1 MSAFTPPSASARP
14 RFNRQ
19 ISSMLPPLREL
30 WRYRELILNL
40 VMRELKAR
48 YKNSVLGF
56 FWSLLNPL
64 GMMLVFTFV
73 FTVMS
78 PDNQIRNFPIFFLC
92 GFLPWQ
98 YFSSGV
104 MVGMNSVVGNGNLV
118 KKVYFPREALPISSV
133 LAALVNFLLALVV
146 LFGALIVTRTPLSP
160 YIWLLPV
167 VILMQTCFILGVV
180 FVLSTLN
187 VFYRDT
193 MMIMDVVMQ
202 AWFFLTPVFYP
213 IAILPSSYEILGMTV
228 NVRRLMYILNPMASF
243 VAAYRDLLYWGY
255 RTDLDFFLRTA
266 ATSLIVLACGYWF
279 FLRFSRRF
287 GEEV

>member
-1 MSAFTPPSASARP
+1 
-14 RFNRQ
+14 
-19 ISSMLPPLREL
+19 MLPPLREL
-30 WRYRELILNL
+30 WRYRELVLNL

-73 FTVMS
+73 FTMIS
-78 PDNQIRNFPIFFLC
+78 PNNQIRNFPIFFLC

-104 MVGMNSVVGNGNLV
+104 MVGMNSIVGNGNLV
-118 KKVYFPREALPISSV
+118 KKVYFPREVLPMSSV
-133 LAALVNFLLALVV
+133 FAALVNFLLALLL
-146 LFGALIVTRTPLSP
+146 LFGALLVTRTPLSP

-167 VILMQTCFILGVV
+167 VILMQTCFILGVAL
-180 FVLSTLN
+180 VLASLN

-202 AWFFLTPVFYP
+202 AWFFLTPIFYP
-213 IAILPSSYEILGMTV
+213 IAILPSSYEILGMTL
-228 NVRRLMYILNPMASF
+228 NIRRMMYILNPMASY
-243 VAAYRDLLYWGY
+243 VAVYRDLLYWGY

-266 ATSLIVLACGYWF
+266 VTSLMVLAFGYWF

>member
-19 ISSMLPPLREL
+19 IYSMLPPLREL
-30 WRYRELILNL
+30 WRYRELIFNL
-40 VMRELKAR
+40 VLRELKAR

-104 MVGMNSVVGNGNLV
+104 MVGMSSVVGNSNLV

-146 LFGALIVTRTPLSP
+146 LFGALIVTHTPLSP

-213 IAILPSSYEILGMTV
+213 IAILPSSYEILGITV

-255 RTDLDFFLRTA
+255 RTNLDFFLRTA
-266 ATSLIVLACGYWF
+266 ATSLIVLAIGYWF

>member
-1 MSAFTPPSASARP
+1 MSAFTPPAAPSRP
-14 RFNRQ
+14 GSDRQ
-19 ISSMLPPLREL
+19 IFGMRSPLREL

-40 VMRELKAR
+40 VERELKAR

-73 FTVMS
+73 FTMIS
-78 PDNQIRNFPIFFLC
+78 PNNQIRNFPIFFLC

-104 MVGMNSVVGNGNLV
+104 MVGMSSIIGNGNLV
-118 KKVYFPREALPISSV
+118 KKVYFPREVLPMSSV

-146 LFGALIVTRTPLSP
+146 LFGALVVTRTPLSP

-180 FVLSTLN
+180 LVLSTLN

-202 AWFFLTPVFYP
+202 AWFFLTPIFYP
-213 IAILPSSYEILGMTV
+213 IAILPSSYEFLGMTV

-243 VAAYRDLLYWGY
+243 VAAYRDLLYFGY
-255 RTDLDFFLRTA
+255 RTNLDFFLRTA
-266 ATSLIVLACGYWF
+266 ATSLIVLAFGYWF
-279 FLRFSRRF
+279 FLRFSHRF
-287 GEEV
+287 GEVV

>member
-1 MSAFTPPSASARP
+1 MSALTPPSASPRP
-14 RFNRQ
+14 GSDRQ
-19 ISSMLPPLREL
+19 IFSMRSPLLEI

-40 VMRELKAR
+40 VKRELKAR

-73 FTVMS
+73 FTVIS
-78 PDNQIRNFPIFFLC
+78 PNSQIDNFPIFFLC

-98 YFSSGV
+98 YFSNGV
-104 MVGMNSVVGNGNLV
+104 MVSMNSIVGNSNLV

-167 VILMQTCFILGVV
+167 VILMQTCFILGIV

-213 IAILPSSYEILGMTV
+213 ISILPSSYEILGITV

-243 VAAYRDLLYWGY
+243 VAAYRDLLYFGY
-255 RTDLDFFLRTA
+255 RTNLDFFLRTA
-266 ATSLIVLACGYWF
+266 ATSLIVLAFGYWF
-279 FLRFSRRF
+279 FLRFRHRF

>member
-1 MSAFTPPSASARP
+1 MSALTPPSASPRP
-14 RFNRQ
+14 GSDRQ
-19 ISSMLPPLREL
+19 IFGMRSPLFEI

-40 VMRELKAR
+40 VKREQKAR

-64 GMMLVFTFV
+64 GLMLVFTFV
-73 FTVMS
+73 FTVIS
-78 PDNQIRNFPIFFLC
+78 PNNQIGNFPIFFLC

-98 YFSSGV
+98 YFSNGV
-104 MVGMNSVVGNGNLV
+104 MVSMNSIVGNSNLV

-213 IAILPSSYEILGMTV
+213 IAILPSSYEILGITV

-243 VAAYRDLLYWGY
+243 VAAYRDLLYFGY
-255 RTDLDFFLRTA
+255 RTNLDFFLRTA
-266 ATSLIVLACGYWF
+266 ATSLIVLAFGYWF
-279 FLRFSRRF
+279 FLRFRHRF

>member
-1 MSAFTPPSASARP
+1 MSALTPPSASPRP
-14 RFNRQ
+14 GPNRQ
-19 ISSMLPPLREL
+19 IFGMRSPLFEI

-40 VMRELKAR
+40 VKRELKAR

-73 FTVMS
+73 FTVIS
-78 PDNQIRNFPIFFLC
+78 PNNQIGNFPIFFLC

-98 YFSSGV
+98 YFSNGV
-104 MVGMNSVVGNGNLV
+104 MVSMNSIVGNSNLV

-146 LFGALIVTRTPLSP
+146 LFGALIVTRTPFSP

-213 IAILPSSYEILGMTV
+213 IAILPSSYEILGITV

-243 VAAYRDLLYWGY
+243 VAAYRDLLYFGY
-255 RTDLDFFLRTA
+255 RTNLDFFLRTA
-266 ATSLIVLACGYWF
+266 ATSLIVLAFGYWF
-279 FLRFSRRF
+279 FLRFRHRF

>member
-1 MSAFTPPSASARP
+1 MSAFTPPSASTRP
-14 RFNRQ
+14 RFDRL
-19 ISSMLPPLREL
+19 IFGWLPSLREV

-40 VMRELKAR
+40 VKRELKAR

-78 PDNQIRNFPIFFLC
+78 PNNQIRNFPIFFLC

-104 MVGMNSVVGNGNLV
+104 MTSMNSILANSNLV
-118 KKVYFPREALPISSV
+118 KKVYFPREVLPVSTV
-133 LAALVNFLLALVV
+133 LAVLVNFLLALLV
-146 LFGALIVTRTPLSP
+146 LFGALIVTHTRLSP

-167 VILMQTCFILGVV
+167 VILMQTCFVLGVSL
-180 FVLSTLN
+180 VLSALN

-202 AWFFLTPVFYP
+202 AWFFLTPIFYP
-213 IAILPSSYEILGMTV
+213 IESLPYSYQLGDITI

-243 VAAYRDLLYWGY
+243 VATYRDLLYWGY

-266 ATSLIVLACGYWF
+266 ATSLIVLAFGYWF

>member
-1 MSAFTPPSASARP
+1 MFTGTGTP
-14 RFNRQ
+14 
-19 ISSMLPPLREL
+19 ISRSSQRDPLLLGHIREVI
-30 WRYRELILNL
+30 RYRALISNL
-40 VMRELKAR
+40 VQRELKAR

-73 FTVMS
+73 FTVML
-78 PDNQIRNFPIFFLC
+78 PNNQIANFPMFFLC

-98 YFSSGV
+98 FFNGGV
-104 MVGMNSVVGNGNLV
+104 MSSMNSVIGNSSLV
-118 KKVYFPREALPISSV
+118 KKVYFPREVLPISTV
-133 LAALVNFLLALVV
+133 LANLVNFLLALVV
-146 LFGALIVTRTPLSP
+146 LFGMLFVTRTHLSP

-167 VILMQTCFILGVV
+167 VIATETCFVLGIA
-180 FVLSTLN
+180 FFLSTLN

-213 IAILPSSYEILGMTV
+213 IAILPSSVQMLGLSLDV
-228 NVRRLMYILNPMASF
+228 HRLMYILNPMASLI
-243 VAAYRDLLYWGY
+243 ATYRDLLYWGY
-255 RTDLDFFLRTA
+255 RTNIDFFLRTVV
-266 ATSLIVLACGYWF
+266 TSLVVLVAGYWF
-279 FLRFSRRF
+279 FLRYRHRF

>member
-1 MSAFTPPSASARP
+1 
-14 RFNRQ
+14 
-19 ISSMLPPLREL
+19 MLTEGTSPALQSPQRDLFLLGHIREVI
-30 WRYRELILNL
+30 RYRELVLNL

-73 FTVMS
+73 FTVML
-78 PDNQIRNFPIFFLC
+78 PNNQIPNYPVFFLC

-98 YFSSGV
+98 FFSAGV
-104 MVGMNSVVGNGNLV
+104 MTSMSSIIGNSGLV
-118 KKVYFPREALPISSV
+118 KKVYFPREVLPVSTV
-133 LAALVNFLLALVV
+133 LANLVNFLLALVV
-146 LFGALIVTRTPLSP
+146 LFGMLFVTHTHVSP

-167 VILMQTCFILGVV
+167 VIATETCFVLGIA
-180 FVLSTLN
+180 FFLSTLS

-202 AWFFLTPVFYP
+202 AWFFLTPVFYS
-213 IAILPSSYEILGMTV
+213 IAILPSSVEVLGLTL
-228 NVRRLMYILNPMASF
+228 NVRRLMYIFNPMASLI
-243 VAAYRDLLYWGY
+243 AAYRDLLYWGY
-255 RTDLDFFLRTA
+255 RTNLDFFLRTA
-266 ATSLIVLACGYWF
+266 VTSLAVLVIGYVF
-279 FLRFSRRF
+279 FLRYRQRF

>member
-1 MSAFTPPSASARP
+1 MSAIIPPSASPRP
-14 RFNRQ
+14 RSDRQ
-19 ISSMLPPLREL
+19 IFSVRAPVREL

-40 VMRELKAR
+40 VKRELKAR

-78 PDNQIRNFPIFFLC
+78 PNSQIRNFPIFFLC

-98 YFSSGV
+98 YFSNGV
-104 MVGMNSVVGNGNLV
+104 MVSMNSIVGNSNLV

-180 FVLSTLN
+180 FFLSTLN

-213 IAILPSSYEILGMTV
+213 IAILPSSYEILGITV
-228 NVRRLMYILNPMASF
+228 NIRRLMYILNPMASF
-243 VAAYRDLLYWGY
+243 VAAYRDLLYFGY
-255 RTDLDFFLRTA
+255 RTNLDFFLRTA
-266 ATSLIVLACGYWF
+266 ATSLIVLAFGYWF
-279 FLRFSRRF
+279 FLRFRHRF